1 MESVVKS
8 QEPLVSQLSLRVLEH
23 ELKTPIN
30 VVDGYLDMLRR
41 PLEPERMAW
50 ILDRCEIRL
59 AGMRQLID
67 DLVVLA
73 RVDEKDGSD
82 KKHEFERTSELRGT
96 ATVTQLLRSVT
107 LMYREIAVAAEV
119 QLLIPDETVL
129 GPELARRSVPGTG
142 RELEIVLANLVGN
155 AIRYNRPGGKVWL
168 QVDGG
173 DVDNGYDAENESRWR
188 LRFVVSDTGIGIA
201 TEEIPRITDAFVRGQ
216 SSQTQE
222 IPGSGLGLW
231 IVQQLVRRCGGTL
244 EIESTLGEGASF
256 IVKF

>member
-1 MESVVKS
+1 MNSK
-8 QEPLVSQLSLRVLEH
+8 
-23 ELKTPIN
+23 KKFT
-30 VVDGYLDMLRR
+30 RR
-41 PLEPERMAW
+41 GGVTVTA
-50 ILDRCEIRL
+50 
-59 AGMRQLID
+59 
-67 DLVVLA
+67 VVLVFA
-73 RVDEKDGSD
+73 VFCCSL
-82 KKHEFERTSELRGT
+82 F
-96 ATVTQLLRSVT
+96 
-107 LMYREIAVAAEV
+107 REIAVAAEV